1 MLQLPIW
8 ILGAAVNGEAAKAL
22 VTLPMLVLHH
32 QH

>member
-22 VTLPMLVLHH
+22 VTLPMLVR
-32 QH
+32 QEQN